1 MLAQESLRK
10 SSSLFCDLCTSGVLC
25 WVAST
30 NSHSLEVEWPELVL
44 AFSLLL
50 FTRFIWLLRLSRLVL
65 GIVSSM
71 NSSEAWWA
79 GRSCIIGVLLTSL
92 VFPICYVLL
101 LLKSIWLVFK
111 CLGLSGMPYFSLP
124 NLSFL
129 LEIMGPFPKSTM
141 ETLCLSRSL

>member
-10 SSSLFCDLCTSGVLC
+10 SSSPFCDLCTSGVLC
-25 WVAST
+25 WVEST
-30 NSHSLEVEWPELVL
+30 NSHSLEVEWPEL

-50 FTRFIWLLRLSRLVL
+50 FTMFRWLLRLSRLVL

-92 VFPICYVLL
+92 VFPIGYVLL
-101 LLKSIWLVFK
+101 LFKSIWLVFK
-111 CLGLSGMPYFSLP
+111 CLGLSEMPYFSLL
-124 NLSFL
+124 NLSFS
-129 LEIMGPFPKSTM
+129 LETMGPFPKSTM
-141 ETLCLSRSL
+141 ETLCLFRSL